1 MHHPA
6 RALAS
11 ACLTLFT
18 TVFATVLATD
28 LAAMGAARAAAP
40 EAELRPDPSGVTPAS
55 SAAEPTVV
63 PRITFEE
70 AVRRALARNPTVGI
84 AIAEVQRA
92 DALVQ
97 EARAGWYPTLS
108 ANGSYTH
115 LDNDR
120 PATRA
125 IVVTPTGPVT
135 SGPTLRQDQLFG
147 TLTLTVPLVAPQGW
161 TAERH
166 AKDQRRITE
175 ESAADVRRLVAQ
187 ATGNAFLAVIA
198 QRLQLRSNDTAINN
212 AKAHADY
219 AHTRLM
225 GGIGRSID
233 DVRAQ
238 QDLATVLANRQ
249 AVLTG
254 LARAREALSVLIGA
268 AEPVDA
274 VEAVDLGMLP
284 SLAAAL
290 DDAPSRRPDIAAGR
304 DRVKAAETLR
314 KDVWA
319 YYAPYLAA
327 VGQPFGQ
334 KGQAILP
341 QWGWQ
346 VQLLLTLPLYDGG
359 QRTGIAHER
368 DAEITQARLNLD
380 GTLRQ
385 ARSEVRV
392 AFESMLHADQALSSA
407 QDAAALAKRAYDLA
421 VLAYKAGATTN
432 IEVIDA
438 ARQARDADSSAAI
451 ASDVARRTRL
461 DLLVASGRFP

>member
-18 TVFATVLATD
+18 TVFATVLVTV
-28 LAAMGAARAAAP
+28 GAARAAAP

-84 AIAEVQRA
+84 ALSEVQRA

-97 EARAGWYPTLS
+97 EARAGWYPTVYAS
-108 ANGSYTH
+108 GSYTH
-115 LDNDR
+115 LDHAR
-120 PATRA
+120 PPTRT
-125 IVVTPTGPVT
+125 VVMTPNGPVT
-135 SGPTLRQDQLFG
+135 AAPTLAQDELFG
-147 TLTLTVPLVAPQGW
+147 TVTLTVPLVAPQGW

-166 AKDQRRITE
+166 AKDQLHISE
-175 ESAADVRRLVAQ
+175 ESATDVRRLVAQ

-290 DDAPSRRPDIAAGR
+290 DEAPSRRPDIAAGR

-341 QWGWQ
+341 DWGWQ

-359 QRTGIAHER
+359 ERAGIAHER
-368 DAEITQARLNLD
+368 DAGITEARLNLD
-380 GTLRQ
+380 GALRQ

-392 AFESMLHADQALSSA
+392 AFESMLHADLALASA
-407 QDAAALAKRAYDLA
+407 QDAASLAKRAYDLA

-438 ARQARDADSSAAI
+438 ARQFRDADSAAAA
-451 ASDVARRTRL
+451 ASDISRRARL